1 MKLYGVV
8 SGLFLSG
15 ILWEYPAVEP
25 GDRRDI
31 FGTRTVQPA
40 PTTVRPSIS
49 TIHCKTLNN
58 LIRPCYPLTVFAATH
73 PRRSLDSFPNLA
85 RLPHPQLLPPAPDIW
100 GSAVEGYPI
109 LLLTDHCPRITA
121 YSRSKS
127 FSCNTYG
134 SPRKCCK
141 QKTYGQAKPFRCN
154 TYKKRGEGFR
164 LWLTR
169 NPKRDSCQEA
179 YPESSEFWTPAYCML
194 FFRAGSNSSPG
205 THPASV
211 GCHAAFDPST
221 NANLATTASPVKSMS
236 GLYSSLGW

>member
-8 SGLFLSG
+8 SGLLLSG

-58 LIRPCYPLTVFAATH
+58 LIRPCYPLPVFAATH

-85 RLPHPQLLPPAPDIW
+85 RLPHPQLLLPALVLS
-100 GSAVEGYPI
+100 GSPVEGYPI

-154 TYKKRGEGFR
+154 
-164 LWLTR
+164 
-169 NPKRDSCQEA
+169 
-179 YPESSEFWTPAYCML
+179 
-194 FFRAGSNSSPG
+194 
-205 THPASV
+205 
-211 GCHAAFDPST
+211 
-221 NANLATTASPVKSMS
+221 
-236 GLYSSLGW
+236 